1 MAQLNITLNQDEIL
15 QLLSNNREEVLKK
28 LLTESFNAILKAES
42 TAQLG
47 AERYE
52 RSDERTDS
60 RNGSRE
66 RKLNTRIGTISLSV
80 PRHRDQPFKTLLFD
94 NYSRSEAALVSSMAE
109 MVVNGVSTR
118 KISTVMETLCGT
130 TYSKSTVSEV
140 CKELDVIV
148 NNFKNRP
155 LEGSYPFMY
164 VDATYFKVREN
175 HRITAKAFMVAM
187 AITDEGKREIVGFGV
202 YDNESKT
209 TWKAFFES
217 LKSRGLSDLKLITS
231 DAHDGIIYAIS
242 KVFPEVPW
250 QRCQTHFSR
259 NVIEHAPK
267 KYQKAIHAG
276 LLDMY
281 HSKTIEEARK
291 KRDMLIDEYKDVA
304 DKAMTCL
311 DNGFESIMTVM
322 VLPESLRRF
331 YRTTNHLERLNRELK
346 RRSNVIGVFPNI
358 ASIIRIMGSVLLEQN
373 DTYAIQKKITTSK
386 KDYEEMLN
394 ISAAKLREI
403 AKEQQRLLAA

>member
-209 TWKAFFES
+209 TWKAFLNPLNHE
-217 LKSRGLSDLKLITS
+217 
-231 DAHDGIIYAIS
+231 
-242 KVFPEVPW
+242 VFL
-250 QRCQTHFSR
+250 T
-259 NVIEHAPK
+259 
-267 KYQKAIHAG
+267 
-276 LLDMY
+276 
-281 HSKTIEEARK
+281 
-291 KRDMLIDEYKDVA
+291 
-304 DKAMTCL
+304 
-311 DNGFESIMTVM
+311 
-322 VLPESLRRF
+322 
-331 YRTTNHLERLNRELK
+331 
-346 RRSNVIGVFPNI
+346 
-358 ASIIRIMGSVLLEQN
+358 
-373 DTYAIQKKITTSK
+373 
-386 KDYEEMLN
+386 
-394 ISAAKLREI
+394 
-403 AKEQQRLLAA
+403 